1 MDKNEIILVESKYS
15 DNKDVQAMDVTIKGK
30 YTIENDNGNIALYKY
45 DDSGTKTLVEK
56 TKIRVDSLP
65 KTVQDEI
72 KKGVVMDT
80 EEEAYSR
87 LEDFAS

>member
-56 TKIRVDSLP
+56 QNK
-65 KTVQDEI
+65 
-72 KKGVVMDT
+72 
-80 EEEAYSR
+80 SR
-87 LEDFAS
+87 FTS

>member
-1 MDKNEIILVESKYS
+1 
-15 DNKDVQAMDVTIKGK
+15 
-30 YTIENDNGNIALYKY
+30 
-45 DDSGTKTLVEK
+45 K

>member
-45 DDSGTKTLVEK
+45 DDTGSKTLVEK
-56 TKIRVDSLP
+56 QKKIRVDSLP

-72 KKGVVMDT
+72 KKV
-80 EEEAYSR
+80 
-87 LEDFAS
+87 

>member
-45 DDSGTKTLVEK
+45 DDSGSKTLVEK
-56 TKIRVDSLP
+56 TK
-65 KTVQDEI
+65 
-72 KKGVVMDT
+72 
-80 EEEAYSR
+80 
-87 LEDFAS
+87 